1 MTTDGGVGEV
11 LTVSEAARFLRIGKR
26 TLQMLTKRGEIRCR
40 KMGRRV
46 VYLLRVLRAYL
57 EDEVQPGV

>member
-1 MTTDGGVGEV
+1 M
-11 LTVSEAARFLRIGKR
+11 TVSEAARFLRIGKR